1 MRQFFLAVDGD
12 AVPAVGETVCLDRDE
27 SHHALTVLRR
37 HEKAPVT
44 LVDGRGHRL
53 TASLVGKSGKLAQLE
68 ILSVS
73 FDASEQAAPRL
84 GLACGVVKGRRW
96 EWVLEKAVELG
107 AHRITPLLTEHGV
120 VEPREGRRERWL
132 AILRAALKQS
142 GRCWLPELDEPVA
155 VGEWLA
161 GREAGP
167 LWYGA
172 VPAERETAAGD
183 PVATAGAGWLT
194 VAIGPEGGW
203 SPDERAALVGAGAQV
218 LDLGPHVLRTET
230 AAAAALALLQVVR
243 RGSGAG
249 PVEHGGRRGAE
260 DRQRD

>member
-12 AVPAVGETVCLDRDE
+12 AVPAAGETVCLDRDE

-37 HEKAPVT
+37 HDRDPVA

-53 TASLVGKSGKLAQLE
+53 TARLAGKSGKLAQLE
-68 ILSVS
+68 ILAVT
-73 FDASEQAAPRL
+73 FDEDEQAAPRL
-84 GLACGVVKGRRW
+84 CLACGVVKGRRW

-107 AHRITPLLTEHGV
+107 VHRITPLLTEHGV

-142 GRCWLPELDEPVA
+142 GRCWLPELDEPQ
-155 VGEWLA
+155 GLA
-161 GREAGP
+161 EFLRGREPGP

-172 VPAERETAAGD
+172 VPQEREGALAD
-183 PVATAGAGWLT
+183 PVAAEGAGWLT

-203 SPDERAALVGAGAQV
+203 SPEERSALVAAGA
-218 LDLGPHVLRTET
+218 LAMDLGPHVLRTET
-230 AAAAALALLQVVR
+230 AAAAGLVRLQVVR
-243 RGSGAG
+243 GAVLSVDG
-249 PVEHGGRRGAE
+249 PAA
-260 DRQRD
+260 